1 LEHHDTPVRSHEQ
14 NDILLQPLEIE
25 WPVSAKVSPI
35 HATGWVAFEGAF
47 QPVFAVFGLALR
59 LISVL
64 KNT

>member
-1 LEHHDTPVRSHEQ
+1 
-14 NDILLQPLEIE
+14 LEIE